1 MVPESVLA
9 ALEHV
14 FNYFTAHQ
22 IIHNARTQSSFG
34 SKEHQE
40 HLVIVE
46 QSYHATCAR
55 TICANVTND
64 VDLTTLQRSAF
75 EWPIDLPIPHLVMF
89 LTLSTAARMQRGKHV
104 GRGSSLTERSSE
116 RNVARDARA
125 QTAYSLIRGPSTIAL
140 DASVGPDDVLDAA
153 LEVGITISL
162 PHILLLTQPTYYY
175 YPTGLMMY

>member
-1 MVPESVLA
+1 MLA

-22 IIHNARTQSSFG
+22 IIKNAQNQSSFG
-34 SKEHQE
+34 SKDQE

-46 QSYHATCAR
+46 QSYHASCAR

-64 VDLTTLQRSAF
+64 VDLTTLPRSTF

-89 LTLSTAARMQRGKHV
+89 LTLSTATRMQRSKHV

-153 LEVGITISL
+153 LEVGLTL
-162 PHILLLTQPTYYY
+162 NPPHILL
-175 YPTGLMMY
+175 

>member
-1 MVPESVLA
+1 M
-9 ALEHV
+9 
-14 FNYFTAHQ
+14 
-22 IIHNARTQSSFG
+22 
-34 SKEHQE
+34 
-40 HLVIVE
+40 
-46 QSYHATCAR
+46 
-55 TICANVTND
+55 
-64 VDLTTLQRSAF
+64 
-75 EWPIDLPIPHLVMF
+75 
-89 LTLSTAARMQRGKHV
+89 